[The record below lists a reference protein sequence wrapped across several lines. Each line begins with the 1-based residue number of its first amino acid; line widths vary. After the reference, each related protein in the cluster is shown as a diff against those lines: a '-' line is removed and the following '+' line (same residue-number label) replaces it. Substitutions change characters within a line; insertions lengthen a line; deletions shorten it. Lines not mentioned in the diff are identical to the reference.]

1 MKEEKPRS
9 KRFKKLQLLFRFDG
23 TNILTHRIREQNV
36 TCYLLINL
44 KYSSNIRN
52 SNAKK
57 ISAGSNR
64 DFSTRSHE
72 YP

>member
-9 KRFKKLQLLFRFDG
+9 KRFKKLQLLFRFDD

-36 TCYLLINL
+36 TCYFLINL

-52 SNAKK
+52 AKK
-57 ISAGSNR
+57 IRGAGSNR